1 MTSGGEAAGFPQAS
15 APGTDLA
22 RVFGPLDQRDAD
34 QIREVLQTIDSELAA
49 FADELRQPVGGA
61 GRAPRL
67 AVYPGLAG
75 PIQGEV
81 YGGDRHDVL
90 VFIAGLAPVA
100 PSSDRW
106 RVYGTIDVDPPPDD
120 TYPGEAMWE
129 ALSLPEQSF
138 AVPLDAVAGCWMWS
152 GSSAGWRACDRRP
165 PRRGGPQSTSRSDH
179 SKCGWSPSQLAA
191 GSLWR
196 CGRYARPPGAGRWP
210 PDQGPARSR
219 PGPTASRTRRRCTS
233 RRNRE

>member
-34 QIREVLQTIDSELAA
+34 QIREALQNIDSELVA
-49 FADELRQPVGGA
+49 FADELRQRVGRA
-61 GRAPRL
+61 YRAPRL
-67 AVYPGLAG
+67 AVYPGVAS

-106 RVYGTIDVDPPPDD
+106 RVYGTIDVDPPPDH

-129 ALSLPEQSF
+129 AFSLPEQSF
-138 AVPLDAVAGCWMWS
+138 AVPLDAVVGLLDVVRQLRGLARLRPPT
-152 GSSAGWRACDRRP
+152 AQAWRAAIDQ
-165 PRRGGPQSTSRSDH
+165 PQ
-179 SKCGWSPSQLAA
+179 
-191 GSLWR
+191 
-196 CGRYARPPGAGRWP
+196 
-210 PDQGPARSR
+210 
-219 PGPTASRTRRRCTS
+219 
-233 RRNRE
+233 